1 MGIKYGVLM
10 PRDVT
15 EYRVFHS
22 LMHVGIDLYKYIFTH
37 TEWNAQKVLYIML
50 HAQAVV
56 NITKYAWMELC
67 TYVYI

>member
-37 TEWNAQKVLYIML
+37 TE
-50 HAQAVV
+50 
-56 NITKYAWMELC
+56 
-67 TYVYI
+67 